1 MHKTPL
7 LGDNKLLSSL
17 RSLNELGEG
26 TREAEVIRPVEHEC
40 PQKPLPIVLSSKP
53 LSWDKSRSGRVK
65 VIPL

>member
-53 LSWDKSRSGRVK
+53 LS
-65 VIPL
+65 